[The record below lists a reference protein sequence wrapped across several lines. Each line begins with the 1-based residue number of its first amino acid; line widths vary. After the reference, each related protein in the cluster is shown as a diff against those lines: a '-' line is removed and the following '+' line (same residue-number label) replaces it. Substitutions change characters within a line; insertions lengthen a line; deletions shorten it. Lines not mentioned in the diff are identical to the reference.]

1 MKENEREL
9 FLHDWVIDE
18 IHSKYSQDFN
28 EIRVNK
34 DGRNEHQLEG
44 QYPDIIFANHGQVVM
59 IGEVEVESTLNESS
73 IKRWKDLHSLG
84 YQLIIFVPKDKLK
97 FAREFFWDNKLIEK
111 IKISSFSVEIPI
123 N

>member
-1 MKENEREL
+1 MKESDRDL

-18 IHSKYSQDFN
+18 IHSKYSREFT

-34 DGRNEHQLEG
+34 SSSKEHQLEG
-44 QYPDIIFANHGQVVM
+44 QYPDIIFGNHGQVVM

-73 IKRWKDLHSLG
+73 IKRWKDLQSIG
-84 YQLIIFVPKDKLK
+84 YQLIIFVPKSRLK
-97 FAREFFWDNKLIEK
+97 FARDFFWDNKLIEK

-123 N
+123 T